1 MITPMP
7 ENMGFPLPKT
17 IGEMLPDQPL
27 VMPDGTRGRY
37 KHISQASMHTY
48 TCAECGKV
56 FDAGTDYKYRV
67 EGRSGRKLKVFCS
80 YNCFRPTE
88 KAMQEEYK
96 RLTLMGPYSR
106 GNDICTLSQARAR
119 VKHCEDRLRE
129 LSRQRHEAAVWE
141 ALPVVKR
148 HTLTKM
154 ISRWKQK
161 LDDAMKT
168 LKEIEADETA

>member
-1 MITPMP
+1 MIYPMP
-7 ENMGFPLPKT
+7 ENMGFPLPRT
-17 IGEMLPDQPL
+17 VSDMLPDQPL

-37 KHISQASMHTY
+37 KHISQANLKTY

-56 FDAGTDYKYRV
+56 FDAGPEYKYKV
-67 EGRSGRKLKVFCS
+67 DGKNAPQKVFCC
-80 YNCFRPTE
+80 YKCFRPTE
-88 KAMQEEYK
+88 RAMQEK
-96 RLTLMGPYSR
+96 FRSLTLNGPYSR

-141 ALPVVKR
+141 ALPDVKR
-148 HTLTKM
+148 KTLTKM

-161 LDDAMKT
+161 LDDALMT
-168 LKEIEADETA
+168 LKEIEANEKA